1 MGIKRYFATQDN
13 TITNAFKPN
22 LLNRA
27 TGSNMGAS
35 DILESFVIHGQ
46 TSASVNSE
54 TAEQSRV
61 LLQFDMNEVLND
73 IANGVI
79 PSSSVDFR
87 LRMFNAPHANTT
99 PLSYSL
105 NVIMLSQSWTEGQG
119 LDMESY
125 TDNGVCNW
133 VSASNNTFWGS
144 DPATPGTAV
153 TGGYFETG
161 QNASASFFFS
171 GGLEDLDVDVTF
183 AVDRWRSSGSA
194 YNNGFIL
201 KHTDEVIGG
210 ALGTFFTKKFFG
222 RNSEFYFKRPVLEAR
237 WDSSRKDNRGN
248 FIVSSSLADG
258 TDNLNTLFL
267 YNNVRGQ
274 LKNIPG
280 LKDNQLLVKVY
291 SGSATSPGTQSVL
304 IIDSDNNA
312 EHHLTGGI
320 LIENGVEVSGVY
332 TCSFATTSSNDYL
345 YDVWH
350 TASAVGNITEFFTGS
365 YEPTTLKA
373 LELIYDDEYVTDIT
387 NLKSSYIK
395 GQKPR
400 LRVFPRKKNWNP
412 NIYTVATA
420 EVVPE
425 IIEDAYYRLHR
436 EVDNLEIIPFGTGS
450 SVKDYTRM
458 SYDVSG
464 SYFEVDTS
472 MLDPGYIY
480 KIQFV
485 YYLQGLYT
493 EQPEVFKFRVEEPA
507 P

>member
-22 LLNRA
+22 LKNRA

-35 DILESFVIHGQ
+35 DILEAFVIHGQ
-46 TSASVNSE
+46 TSASVNSV
-54 TAEQSRV
+54 TAEQSRI
-61 LLQFDMNEVLND
+61 LLKFDMSEVLSD
-73 IANGVI
+73 ITNGVI
-79 PSSSVDFR
+79 PSSSVDFK

-99 PLSYSL
+99 PLGYSL
-105 NVIMLSQSWTEGQG
+105 NVSMVTQSWSEGRG
-119 LDMESY
+119 LDMENY

-153 TGGYFETG
+153 TGGYYETG
-161 QNASASFFFS
+161 ENASASYFFS
-171 GGLEDLDVDVTF
+171 GGLEDLEVDVTF
-183 AVDRWRSSGSA
+183 AVDRWRSSGSE
-194 YNNGFIL
+194 YNQGFIL

-210 ALGTFFTKKFFG
+210 TLGTFFTKRFFG
-222 RNSEFYFKRPVLEAR
+222 RTSEFYFKRPVLEAR

-248 FIVSSSLADG
+248 FMISSSLADG

-280 LKDNQLLVKVY
+280 LINNSILVKIY
-291 SGSATSPGTQSVL
+291 SGSATVPTTNSVL
-304 IIDSDNNA
+304 VRDADNTVL
-312 EHHLTGGI
+312 HHITGG
-320 LIENGVEVSGVY
+320 LVIENGVEVTGVY
-332 TCSFATTSSNDYL
+332 SASFATTASEDYL
-345 YDVWH
+345 YDVWY
-350 TASAVGNITEFFTGS
+350 TASNGDTTQFFTGS

-373 LELIYDDEYVTDIT
+373 LELVYDDEYVTDIT
-387 NLKSSYIK
+387 NLKSSYFR

-420 EVVPE
+420 KVVPE
-425 IIEDAYYRLHR
+425 VIEDAYYRLHR
-436 EVDNLEIIPFGTGS
+436 EIDNLEVVPFGTGS
-450 SVKDYTRM
+450 SVKDYTRI
-458 SYDVSG
+458 SYDISG
-464 SYFEVDTS
+464 SYFQLDTS
-472 MLDPGYIY
+472 MLDPGYTY

-485 YYLQGLYT
+485 YYLQGQYMQ
-493 EQPEVFKFRVEEPA
+493 QPEIFKFRIEEPA

>member
-13 TITNAFKPN
+13 TISNAFKAD
-22 LLNRA
+22 LKNRG

-35 DILESFVIHGQ
+35 DILEAFVIHGQ
-46 TSASVNSE
+46 TSASIDSNS
-54 TAEQSRV
+54 AEQSRI
-61 LLQFDMNEVLND
+61 LLQFDMNQVLDD

-87 LRMFNAPHANTT
+87 LKMYNAPHTDTT

-105 NVIMLSQSWTEGQG
+105 NVIMLTQSWEEGRG
-119 LDMESY
+119 LDMDSY
-125 TDNGVCNW
+125 TDLGVCNW
-133 VSASNNTFWGS
+133 VSSSKGTFWGS
-144 DPATPGTAV
+144 NPANPATAI

-161 QNASASFFFS
+161 ENASASYFFS
-171 GGLEDLDVDVTF
+171 GGLEDLDVNVNF
-183 AVDRWRSSGSA
+183 AVDRWRSSGST

-201 KHTDEVIGG
+201 KHTDEVIAG
-210 ALGTFFTKKFFG
+210 AKGTFFTKKFFG

-365 YEPTTLKA
+365 YEPTTLRA
-373 LELIYDDEYVTDIT
+373 LELVYSDEYITDIT

-395 GQKPR
+395 GQQPR

-436 EVDNLEIIPFGTGS
+436 EVDNLEVVPFGTGS

-464 SYFEVDTS
+464 SYFQVDTNY
-472 MLDPGYIY
+472 LEPGYTY

-485 YYLQGLYT
+485 YYLQGEYRQ
-493 EQPEVFKFRVEEPA
+493 QPEVFKFRVEEPA

>member
-13 TITNAFKPN
+13 TISNAFKN
-22 LLNRA
+22 DLRNRA
-27 TGSNMGAS
+27 TGSNAGAS
-35 DILESFVIHGQ
+35 DILEAFVIHGQ
-46 TSASVNSE
+46 TSASVDSVS
-54 TAEQSRV
+54 AEQARI
-61 LLQFDMNEVLND
+61 LLQFDMNEVLDD
-73 IANGVI
+73 IANGVV
-79 PSSSVDFR
+79 PSSSVDYV
-87 LRMFNAPHANTT
+87 LKMYNAPHADTT

-105 NVIMLSQSWTEGQG
+105 DVIMLTQSWTEGRG
-119 LDMESY
+119 LDIDEYS
-125 TDNGVCNW
+125 DNGVCNW
-133 VSASNNTFWGS
+133 ISSSVGTFWGS
-144 DPATPGTAV
+144 DPGNPATRI

-161 QNASASFFFS
+161 ENASASYFFS
-171 GGLEDLDVDVTF
+171 GGVEDLNLNVNF
-183 AVDRWRSSGSA
+183 AIDRWRSSGSA
-194 YNNGFIL
+194 YNHGFIL
-201 KHTDEVIGG
+201 KHTDDVIAGQH
-210 ALGTFFTKKFFG
+210 GTFFTKKFFG

-248 FIVSSSLADG
+248 FLVSSSLADG
-258 TDNLNTLFL
+258 SDNLNTLFL

-280 LKDNQLLVKVY
+280 LKDNLLRLKVY
-291 SGSATSPGTQSVL
+291 SGSATTVGTQSVL

-312 EHHLTGGI
+312 EHNLTGGI

-332 TCSFATTSSNDYL
+332 TCSFATTSSNEYL
-345 YDVWH
+345 YDVWY
-350 TASAVGNITEFFTGS
+350 TASNGGTTEFFTGS
-365 YEPTTLKA
+365 YEPVTLKA

-425 IIEDAYYRLHR
+425 VIEDGYYRLHR

-450 SVKDYTRM
+450 AVKEFTRM

-464 SYFEVDTS
+464 SYFQLDTS
-472 MLDPGYIY
+472 YLEPGYTY

-485 YYLQGLYT
+485 YYLQGEYRQ
-493 EQPEVFKFRVEEPA
+493 QPETFKFRVEEPA

>member
-13 TITNAFKPN
+13 TISNAFKAD
-22 LLNRA
+22 LKNRG

-35 DILESFVIHGQ
+35 DILEAFVIHGQ
-46 TSASVNSE
+46 TSASIDSNS
-54 TAEQSRV
+54 AEQSRI
-61 LLQFDMNEVLND
+61 LLQFDMNQVLDD

-87 LRMFNAPHANTT
+87 LKMYNAPHTDTT

-105 NVIMLSQSWTEGQG
+105 NVIMLTQSWEEGRG
-119 LDMESY
+119 LDMDSY
-125 TDNGVCNW
+125 TDLGVCNW
-133 VSASNNTFWGS
+133 VSSSKGTFWGS
-144 DPATPGTAV
+144 NPANPATAI

-161 QNASASFFFS
+161 ENASASYFFS
-171 GGLEDLDVDVTF
+171 GGLEDLDVNVNF
-183 AVDRWRSSGSA
+183 AVDRWRSSGST

-201 KHTDEVIGG
+201 KHTDEVIAG
-210 ALGTFFTKKFFG
+210 AKGTFFTKKFFG

-320 LIENGVEVSGVY
+320 LIENGVEVSDLCTY
-332 TCSFATTSSNDYL
+332 AFATTSSND
-345 YDVWH
+345 
-350 TASAVGNITEFFTGS
+350 
-365 YEPTTLKA
+365 
-373 LELIYDDEYVTDIT
+373 
-387 NLKSSYIK
+387 
-395 GQKPR
+395 
-400 LRVFPRKKNWNP
+400 
-412 NIYTVATA
+412 
-420 EVVPE
+420 
-425 IIEDAYYRLHR
+425 
-436 EVDNLEIIPFGTGS
+436 
-450 SVKDYTRM
+450 
-458 SYDVSG
+458 
-464 SYFEVDTS
+464 
-472 MLDPGYIY
+472 
-480 KIQFV
+480 
-485 YYLQGLYT
+485 
-493 EQPEVFKFRVEEPA
+493 
-507 P
+507 

>member
-13 TITNAFKPN
+13 TISNAFKSD
-22 LLNRA
+22 LRNRG

-35 DILESFVIHGQ
+35 DVLEAFVIHGQ
-46 TSASVNSE
+46 TSASIDSVN
-54 TAEQSRV
+54 AEQSRI
-61 LLQFDMNEVLND
+61 LLQFDMNQVLDD

-79 PSSSVDFR
+79 PSSSVDFH
-87 LRMFNAPHANTT
+87 LRMFNAPHADTT

-105 NVIMLSQSWTEGQG
+105 DVIMLTQSWEEGRG
-119 LDMESY
+119 LDMDAYS
-125 TDNGVCNW
+125 DIGVCNW
-133 VSASNNTFWGS
+133 LSASKGTFWGADPA
-144 DPATPGTAV
+144 DPATRV

-161 QNASASFFFS
+161 ENASASYFFS
-171 GGLEDLDVDVTF
+171 GGVEDLDVNVNF

-194 YNNGFIL
+194 FNNGFIL
-201 KHTDEVIGG
+201 KHTDDVIAGSK
-210 ALGTFFTKKFFG
+210 GTFFTKKFFG
-222 RNSEFYFKRPVLEAR
+222 RTSEFYFKRPVLEAR

-258 TDNLNTLFL
+258 SDNLNTLFL

-280 LKDNQLLVKVY
+280 LIDNQLLLRVY
-291 SGSATSPGTQSVL
+291 SGSATAPGTQSVL

-312 EHHLTGGI
+312 RHQLTGGI
-320 LIENGVEVSGVY
+320 LIENGVEISGVY

-350 TASAVGNITEFFTGS
+350 TASGGGTTEFFTGS
-365 YEPTTLKA
+365 FEPTTLKA
-373 LELIYDDEYVTDIT
+373 LELIYEDEYITDIT
-387 NLKSSYIK
+387 NLKSSYIQ

-400 LRVFPRKKNWNP
+400 LRVFPRRKNWNP
-412 NIYTVATA
+412 NIFTVATA

-425 IIEDAYYRLHR
+425 IIEDAYFRIHR
-436 EVDNLEIIPFGTGS
+436 EVDNMEIISFGTGS
-450 SVKDYTRM
+450 LVNDFTRM

-464 SYFEVDTS
+464 SYFQVDTS
-472 MLDPGYIY
+472 FLEPGFTY

-485 YYLQGLYT
+485 YYLQGEYRQ
-493 EQPEVFKFRVEEPA
+493 QPEVFKFRVEEPA